1 MTKKTKRSVERA
13 DKEYANGKF
22 GRLVF
27 RFEAI
32 SRRSFK
38 LLVDDFVINSLVE
51 DAEEQRVKLGQR
63 KSNEIMRPV
72 MGKMAPIFN
81 LRPVMGKILQ
91 RIMKNDSPIFVSF
104 IHSFIHYCLTHLFD
118 LI

>member
-38 LLVDDFVINSLVE
+38 LLVDDFVIIV
-51 DAEEQRVKLGQR
+51 
-63 KSNEIMRPV
+63 
-72 MGKMAPIFN
+72 
-81 LRPVMGKILQ
+81 
-91 RIMKNDSPIFVSF
+91 
-104 IHSFIHYCLTHLFD
+104 
-118 LI
+118 